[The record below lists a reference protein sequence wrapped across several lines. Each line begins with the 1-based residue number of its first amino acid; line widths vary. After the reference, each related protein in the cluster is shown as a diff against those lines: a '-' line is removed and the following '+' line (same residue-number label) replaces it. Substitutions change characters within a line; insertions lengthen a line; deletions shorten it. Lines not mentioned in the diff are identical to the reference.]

1 MNTTAGVLAANEP
14 KFYQPILLGGAIAGS
29 LDLTGAFVTAWLRTG
44 TTPVQIL
51 HFVASGL
58 IGAASFTGGAKT
70 AALGAALHYL
80 IATTWTAVYFIAS
93 RKIKFLTSQPV
104 VAGLLYGIVVYV
116 FMNFVVLPLSAV
128 QRGNPTLTGRLIGLL
143 VIMFCIGL
151 PIALI
156 VRRFSTHY
164 REQ

>member
-1 MNTTAGVLAANEP
+1 MNSTAGVLSANEP

-29 LDLTGAFVTAWLRTG
+29 LDLSGAFVTAWLRTG

-58 IGAASFTGGAKT
+58 LGDSSFNGGAKT
-70 AALGAALHYL
+70 AALGAAFHYF
-80 IATTWTAVYFIAS
+80 IATTVTTIYFLAS
-93 RKIKFLTSQPV
+93 RKIKFLTDQPV
-104 VAGLLYGIVVYV
+104 VAGLLYGIAVYL
-116 FMNFVVLPLSAV
+116 FMNFVVLPISRV
-128 QRGNPTLTGRLIGLL
+128 PRGNPTLIGRLIGML

-156 VRRFSTHY
+156 VRRFAK
-164 REQ
+164 Q